1 MKKRLVEADAVT
13 ADYYCD
19 TCEKRENDVPIQE
32 SIYTGPPMCAL
43 CDVEMSLDKVHL
55 KE

>member
-1 MKKRLVEADAVT
+1 MKKRRVEADAVT

-19 TCEKRENDVPIQE
+19 ICEKRQDDVPIQE
-32 SIYTGPPMCAL
+32 SIYVGPPVCID
-43 CDVEMSLDKVHL
+43 CDEEMSLDKVHL